1 MAKYNAIYE
10 GRLPHGIHKKA
21 VSGKCDV
28 YQQRFIDRQIG
39 AVIKI
44 YNKYIDMFKRYS
56 VK

>member
-10 GRLPHGIHKKA
+10 GRLPLGIHKKA
-21 VSGKCDV
+21 VSGKCDACHD
-28 YQQRFIDRQIG
+28 RFTDRLIG
-39 AVIKI
+39 SVIKI